1 MSDAQ
6 KVARALQILTKAR
19 DARSDPQTATR
30 AVEEALQ
37 LAPDDLGVRM
47 GAYKF
52 HLYNHS
58 LDVAA
63 LHAEWLLRH
72 FARDLG
78 VGADW
83 RAVRPQDADFST
95 LEIKPRRYLQSLIAW
110 GYCRARLG
118 DLAGGREALVKAA
131 TLDQDDKFGAARLI
145 AALDRG
151 VQPQDEDE

>member
-1 MSDAQ
+1 M
-6 KVARALQILTKAR
+6 
-19 DARSDPQTATR
+19 
-30 AVEEALQ
+30 
-37 LAPDDLGVRM
+37 
-47 GAYKF
+47 
-52 HLYNHS
+52 
-58 LDVAA
+58 
-63 LHAEWLLRH
+63 
-72 FARDLG
+72 
-78 VGADW
+78 GADW